1 LFGEALPAQDPRTW
15 AGPAARSAVAERRRS
30 PAEALPAARRPRKR
44 WKAGKL
50 QPKRGQA
57 RTWKFCSHFKIV
69 ARARHAQCSIC
80 NKCIRPFDLVERC
93 ASHQTIFHHRCT
105 IDPSPPL
112 SVLHCLNT
120 CARHIVQFRQP
131 RQLVGPDGR
140 SDLRG
145 CGGDDESMNVTEEEN
160 LFQSSYEESEDLA
173 NSVADSAGESPPA
186 DLCVHCSCRSP
197 SDCRHAQ
204 AERDAADACPETQA
218 YLDQRWSE
226 ERRADE
232 LAQDEDE
239 IPPTPPM
246 TAMQRDD
253 R

>member
-1 LFGEALPAQDPRTW
+1 MAGDLPQFPSLRPCEMEGWRQLLLFGEPRPAQDPRTW

-120 CARHIVQFRQP
+120 CVRHIVQFRQP
-131 RQLVGPDGR
+131 KVHLQEVVAML
-140 SDLRG
+140 
-145 CGGDDESMNVTEEEN
+145 TETV
-160 LFQSSYEESEDLA
+160 DKM
-173 NSVADSAGESPPA
+173 
-186 DLCVHCSCRSP
+186 
-197 SDCRHAQ
+197 
-204 AERDAADACPETQA
+204 AA
-218 YLDQRWSE
+218 L
-226 ERRADE
+226 ERRKAE
-232 LAQDEDE
+232 
-239 IPPTPPM
+239 
-246 TAMQRDD
+246 
-253 R
+253 